1 MFHNIPKFGLRVL
14 HFFDQLKL
22 AVIGHKM
29 AQDDQ
34 TLQNEAQ
41 PLIFLRY
48 DVARQASN
56 LASIGTGKGWV
67 RVA

>member
-22 AVIGHKM
+22 TKIGHKM

-34 TLQNEAQ
+34 NLQNEAQ
-41 PLIFLRY
+41 PLIFFRY
-48 DVARQASN
+48 DVARQASKMM
-56 LASIGTGKGWV
+56 SVGTGKGWV